1 MVHGFEPQRWRGL
14 YCWIVVAGGAS
25 ALLYSIVIGF
35 KWYYMYQIYT
45 CIRHFTWEW
54 TSHLYD
60 PLHVKGWIHDKVK
73 TIILVKA
80 MADFLLYHDFESQ
93 LLLLNSCGRWC
104 FCSGTFIICRFEMV
118 LKISEKC
125 MYLSFHMGVAPT
137 FVGPTLCER
146 VNTR

>member
-104 FCSGTFIICRFEMV
+104 FCSGIFIICWYYKYQRNACIYPFIWEWPPH
-118 LKISEKC
+118 L
-125 MYLSFHMGVAPT
+125 
-137 FVGPTLCER
+137 
-146 VNTR
+146 